1 VTAVL
6 RDLLVGGAIS
16 LLNFGVHAVITA
28 LIVVATR
35 RAYSR
40 TEDHGIFV
48 RITVLLTITVA
59 VLMCGHVAEIGIWA
73 IFLQLGGVTIEGT
86 DIFTFAFENYT
97 ALGYGDALPTERPR
111 RLIGPVMALNGLL
124 LIGWSVAVIFEVM
137 RMAEFKVGRHS
148 RSD

>member
-1 VTAVL
+1 ML

-16 LLNFGVHAVITA
+16 LLNFGVHAVMTA
-28 LIVVATR
+28 LIVVTTR
-35 RAYSR
+35 DAHSR

-73 IFLQLGGVTIEGT
+73 LFLQLGGVAIKGT
-86 DIFTFAFENYT
+86 DTFTFAFENYS
-97 ALGYGDALPTERPR
+97 ALGYGDALPTDGHR
-111 RLIGPVMALNGLL
+111 RLIGPIIALNGLL

-137 RMAEFKVGRHS
+137 RMAEFQVGR
-148 RSD
+148 RSKSD